1 MIPGGSFFAGDPF
14 KSQRRLCTFETLGKK
29 CDIYN
34 RHSMATFGLGVIAL
48 EPADNINYGK
58 ES

>member
-34 RHSMATFGLGVIAL
+34 RHSMATFA
-48 EPADNINYGK
+48 ADNINYGK